1 MGQMGPQVLA
11 PEEIITV
18 PSAFITGLKVGG
30 AKSSMEVESGLA
42 YLEMLENG
50 VSEETARALATGVG
64 LANAGLE
71 FLQLDEL
78 VKAFKVLD
86 KTGADDALRSTIL
99 RELTRRGID
108 AATEAGQETLQEAV
122 TMGGV
127 QLGSRWDNGHWAYSA
142 EDMGQRLGGTFG
154 DALLAFGLTN
164 VPAAAHNINT
174 SDTPL
179 AAAGEA
185 RLLSGEMPSQDQLRA
200 MGMSESEAL
209 GHLAVLAMEDAEYSG
224 INQTDAD
231 TEAAAFFAADSRD
244 DLASIIKRSTTK
256 TPAGFS
262 CFPDGDPLNKNVQK
276 IPPLAGHYDV
286 ALHGSPV
293 AVGFGTTATN
303 MSPRLLASVI
313 RHSEGYHGQSIRLL
327 SCSTGKTMEE
337 CYCFAEELA
346 NALGVEVIA
355 PNDLLY
361 VSQSGKMVIG
371 DTGAGKFL
379 TFMPNQRRRVK

>member
-142 EDMGQRLGGTFG
+142 EDMGQRLGQTFG
-154 DALLAFGLTN
+154 DALLTFGLTN

-174 SDTPL
+174 SDSPL

-200 MGMSESEAL
+200 MDMSESEAL
-209 GHLAVLAMEDAEYSG
+209 GHLAVMAMEGEDDGHYNLGDHTKSAFEEAQSMPKDLDEILTSPQRLSGMTGQDLHNYLVRSGYDVQPLSRGSYKGISFEDGGGFKVNWGGDRILQYHPAKESHHGGEYFKISSG
-224 INQTDAD
+224 ETGTI
-231 TEAAAFFAADSRD
+231 RI
-244 DLASIIKRSTTK
+244 DLEGNIIK
-256 TPAGFS
+256 
-262 CFPDGDPLNKNVQK
+262 
-276 IPPLAGHYDV
+276 
-286 ALHGSPV
+286 
-293 AVGFGTTATN
+293 
-303 MSPRLLASVI
+303 
-313 RHSEGYHGQSIRLL
+313 
-327 SCSTGKTMEE
+327 
-337 CYCFAEELA
+337 
-346 NALGVEVIA
+346 
-355 PNDLLY
+355 
-361 VSQSGKMVIG
+361 
-371 DTGAGKFL
+371 
-379 TFMPNQRRRVK
+379 